1 MATWNLNFRAKNDA
15 VVILIVDFSVR
26 KVTVRAAKSKKTIGK
41 NFSYIL
47 KMGQKKA
54 SNLWIK
60 SHLWKNY
67 S

>member
-1 MATWNLNFRAKNDA
+1 MEILVLNKH
-15 VVILIVDFSVR
+15 FSGR
-26 KVTVRAAKSKKTIGK
+26 KVTVRAAKYKKTIGK
-41 NFSYIL
+41 KFSYIL

>member
-1 MATWNLNFRAKNDA
+1 MGTWYLNLCAKNDA
-15 VVILIVDFSVR
+15 VAILIVDFSVR

-41 NFSYIL
+41 KFSYIL

>member
-1 MATWNLNFRAKNDA
+1 MGTWYLNFRAKNDA
-15 VVILIVDFSVR
+15 VAILIVDFSVR